1 MRTKILMAL
10 AAVSCI
16 ALNTPVSAQ
25 ENAGG
30 YTGPVAVEVI
40 SVEQAKALNDD
51 ANVTLRGTIQQNTE
65 DEIYI
70 FTDNTGSINVEI
82 DDDVWNGIQAT
93 PQDIVEIS
101 GEVDKSGS
109 QVEIDVEQISKI
121 AQ

>member
-1 MRTKILMAL
+1 MKTKMLMAL
-10 AAVSCI
+10 AAISCI
-16 ALNTPVSAQ
+16 ALNTPASAQ

-30 YTGPVAVEVI
+30 YTGPAVVEVV
-40 SVEQAKALNDD
+40 SVEQAKAMNDD
-51 ANVTLRGTIQQNTE
+51 VNVTLRGTIQQNAG

-82 DDDVWNGIQAT
+82 DDDVWNGVQVN

-101 GEVDKSGS
+101 GEIDKSGN